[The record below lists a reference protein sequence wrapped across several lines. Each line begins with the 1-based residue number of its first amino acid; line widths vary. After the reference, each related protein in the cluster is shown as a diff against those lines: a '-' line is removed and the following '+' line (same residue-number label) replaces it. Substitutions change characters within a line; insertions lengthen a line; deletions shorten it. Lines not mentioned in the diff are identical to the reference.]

1 MRHLLVLSSAL
12 TLACAAAGGASA
24 QQAQTNGAGL
34 RYLSWPGKPVPARTA
49 PTPQTTVQDT
59 TQPTPR
65 PTQIAAVARDAGRD
79 AALPPLAR
87 IDAPPAPRRGLTPA
101 TAWTT
106 PTPAPNTA
114 QAYSAPSPQAEAAP
128 VEQPRPEQ
136 PAPQVEVQTPPPP
149 AEPQPMAQALHQPQA
164 EAAAEP
170 APQPAEDAAVVDPMA
185 PRRDAAIF
193 RLQRPQG
200 TDASQPDA
208 QTAQVAQAAQP
219 YPQSARYY
227 SVHRQAGRHPDA
239 IATPQPVYLDA
250 LPVEMSQTP
259 ASADL
264 AQPDGPPA
272 LIRDANGRVRPLPQ
286 SEPDTL
292 P

>member
-34 RYLSWPGKPVPARTA
+34 RYLSWPGKPAPARTA
-49 PTPQTTVQDT
+49 PAPQTTVQDT
-59 TQPTPR
+59 TQVIPR
-65 PTQIAAVARDAGRD
+65 PTQVAAVRD
-79 AALPPLAR
+79 AALPPLTR
-87 IDAPPAPRRGLTPA
+87 IDAPPTPRRGLTPA

-106 PTPAPNTA
+106 PTRAPSVPASSTA
-114 QAYSAPSPQAEAAP
+114 QAYPAPSPQTEAAP
-128 VEQPRPEQ
+128 EQ
-136 PAPQVEVQTPPPP
+136 PQVEAHAPPPP
-149 AEPQPMAQALHQPQA
+149 AEPQPMAEVRPQPQTEA
-164 EAAAEP
+164 PAAAEP
-170 APQPAEDAAVVDPMA
+170 APQPAEDAAAVDPMA

-200 TDASQPDA
+200 IDQGQANAQPNV
-208 QTAQVAQAAQP
+208 QTAQAAQP
-219 YPQSARYY
+219 YQQSARYY

-272 LIRDANGRVRPLPQ
+272 LIRDVNGRVRPVPQ